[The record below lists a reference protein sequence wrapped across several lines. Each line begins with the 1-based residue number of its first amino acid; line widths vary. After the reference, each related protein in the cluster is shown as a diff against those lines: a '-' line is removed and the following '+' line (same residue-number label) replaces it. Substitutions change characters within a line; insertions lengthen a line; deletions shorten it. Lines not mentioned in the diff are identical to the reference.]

1 MNKSI
6 IHINEI
12 SFIQSK
18 CNKLV
23 TFIDAI
29 LQMPVKI
36 LIFEKASKTE
46 TLKTAALGI
55 SPDVKYLT

>member
-46 TLKTAALGI
+46 TLKTAA
-55 SPDVKYLT
+55 TRN